1 MKTSLKER
9 KYVEMHVSILES
21 GDGGLI
27 KENIARGGIFMR
39 DQEIT
44 ELFWERKEQAVTESN
59 IRYGAY
65 CRRISYNILA
75 NKEDVEEC
83 MNDTWYQAWNAIPP
97 QRPLCLKAFFGKIIR
112 NLSLNRWKWDR
123 AGKRIRP
130 EAMFVLDELGECVS
144 GREQPEDAVLA
155 EELKK
160 EINRFLHGLSA
171 REQGMFVQRY
181 FYLESIKSIAR
192 YHGITENAVSVNLNR
207 VRKQLKQY
215 LSERGYH
222 L

>member
-1 MKTSLKER
+1 MC
-9 KYVEMHVSILES
+9 I
-21 GDGGLI
+21 
-27 KENIARGGIFMR
+27 R
-39 DQEIT
+39 D
-44 ELFWERKEQAVTESN
+44 RP
-59 IRYGAY
+59 
-65 CRRISYNILA
+65 
-75 NKEDVEEC
+75 EDV
-83 MNDTWYQAWNAIPP
+83 
-97 QRPLCLKAFFGKIIR
+97 
-112 NLSLNRWKWDR
+112 
-123 AGKRIRP
+123 
-130 EAMFVLDELGECVS
+130 
-144 GREQPEDAVLA
+144 VLA

-160 EINRFLHGLSA
+160 EINRFLHGLST